1 MKKLESETESR
12 TIESLLAQL
21 TDRPR
26 DGHKGTFG
34 TVLVIGG
41 SLGMSGAAA
50 LCAMAALRT
59 GAGLVKAAVPERI
72 VPIVST
78 LGLEFTTVPLAEAPD
93 GRISEAA
100 EEMLFAL
107 AQNADIAAIG
117 PGLGRSKEL
126 DRLMVRLWER
136 LPIPAV
142 FDADALN
149 ALSEISSRKNGKL
162 PPHSEVRIATPHPG
176 EFARLCP
183 DAPARD
189 PKLQRERALQFAK
202 ENETVMVLKGPGTL
216 ISDGM
221 RSFRNST
228 GNPGMATGGSGD
240 VLTGILAAVCAQQ
253 FRLGIS
259 PLDAVRLGVWI
270 HGKAG
275 DFAAAELGECSMIAS
290 DMIFRISQ
298 VLRSESTALQNEF
311 PS

>member
-1 MKKLESETESR
+1 MERSKTQTRDLSP
-12 TIESLLAQL
+12 ESLLKRL
-21 TDRPR
+21 TDRPS

-34 TVLVIGG
+34 TVLVVGG
-41 SLGMSGAAA
+41 SFGMSGAAA

-78 LGLEFTTVPLAEAPD
+78 LGLEFTTVPLAESPD
-93 GRISEAA
+93 GRISDAA
-100 EEMLFAL
+100 EEMLFEL

-126 DRLMVRLWER
+126 DRLMMRLWER

-149 ALSEISSRKNGKL
+149 ALSEISFRNDGKL
-162 PPHSEVRIATPHPG
+162 PPHADVRIATPHPG

-189 PKLQRERALQFAK
+189 PEFQRERAVRFAK
-202 ENETVMVLKGPGTL
+202 ENGTVMILKGPGTL

-221 RSFRNST
+221 RSFRNTT

-240 VLTGILAAVCAQQ
+240 VLTGILAAVCAQL
-253 FRLGIS
+253 FRLGVS

-298 VLRSESTALQNEF
+298 VLRSESAVVQNDF
-311 PS
+311 LS